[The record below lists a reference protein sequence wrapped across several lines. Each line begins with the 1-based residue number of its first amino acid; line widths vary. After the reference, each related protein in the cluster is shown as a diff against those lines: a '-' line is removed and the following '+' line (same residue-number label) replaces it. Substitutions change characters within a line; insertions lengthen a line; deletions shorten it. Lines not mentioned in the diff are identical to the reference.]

1 MNVWII
7 EDEDTAARR
16 LEKLIREIDPQIQ
29 VGARMD
35 SILGTLEYLEK
46 NKLPDL
52 ILLDIHLAD
61 GASFEIFNHANIEKP
76 IIFTTAYDQY
86 AIQAFKVNALDYLL
100 KPIKKAEL
108 EKALEKYRN
117 WNKKPSISYEEIAR
131 LMQPEKT
138 SRRFLIRIGQRI
150 QLVDIKDAAYFYTDQ
165 KITFVVNWDGKRYP
179 LDHSLEALEE
189 MLDCQEFFRI
199 NRQFIVH
206 INAIN
211 EMYAYSKS
219 RVKLDLKPVCD
230 IHTVVSTER
239 SPHFK
244 RWLEGGIE

>member
-1 MNVWII
+1 MKIWII

-16 LEKLIREIDPQIQ
+16 LEKLITEIDPQVQI
-29 VGARMD
+29 VARMD
-35 SILGTLEYLEK
+35 SILGTLEYLQK
-46 NKLPDL
+46 HQLPDL
-52 ILLDIHLAD
+52 IFLDIHLAD
-61 GASFEIFNHANIEKP
+61 GASFEIFNHANIDKP

-100 KPIKKAEL
+100 KPIKKGEL
-108 EKALEKYRN
+108 ENALKKYRN
-117 WNKKPSISYEEIAR
+117 WNQKPAISYEEIAR
-131 LMQPEKT
+131 MLQPEKS

-165 KITFVVNWDGKRYP
+165 KITFVVTWEGKRYP

-189 MLDCQEFFRI
+189 MLDGQDYFRI
-199 NRQFIVH
+199 NRQFIVN

-219 RVKLDLKPVCD
+219 RVKVALKPTCD
-230 IHTVVSTER
+230 IQTVVSTER

-244 RWLEGGIE
+244 RWLEGGEI

>member
-1 MNVWII
+1 MKVWII

-16 LEKLIREIDPQIQ
+16 LEKLITEIDPEIQI
-29 VGARMD
+29 VAKLD
-35 SILGTLEYLEK
+35 SIMGTLEYVQQ
-46 NKLPDL
+46 NSLPDL
-52 ILLDIHLAD
+52 IFLDIHLAD
-61 GASFEIFNHANIEKP
+61 GASFEIFNHTNIDKP

-117 WNKKPSISYEEIAR
+117 WNQKPSIPYEEIAR
-131 LMQPEKT
+131 LVQQEKN

-150 QLVDIKDAAYFYTDQ
+150 QLVGVKDAAYFYTDQ
-165 KITFVVNWDGKRYP
+165 KITFVVTWDGKRFP

-189 MLDCQEFFRI
+189 MVDSQDYFRI
-199 NRQFIVH
+199 NRQFIVN

-219 RVKLDLKPVCD
+219 RVKVDLNPACE
-230 IHTVVSTER
+230 IQTVVSTER

-244 RWLEGGIE
+244 RWLEGDLG